1 MKKDIG
7 NHIID
12 KLDLQHIVDVLSN
25 KLSGSELNT
34 VLLNVFDKRVQ
45 QETPASL
52 LSKYEENRLV
62 KPIDIDVVK
71 FREDE
76 LYCYKILSNS
86 GFEPLELSPVA
97 QMGTSS
103 VVATVDQKKVLTALR
118 NTEVQA
124 DPTNAIALHYASLKK
139 KGELESRTYSYCN
152 ISRVIR
158 TQAFSNP
165 IFNPHFSVLCL
176 ISCGRDTGS
185 FNFEKEELLKQ
196 MLSSYAIC
204 RDVFGLK
211 DAYFEII
218 PCKGYDNLSPL
229 IIKTT
234 SHVQSANNRQFKLF
248 IVDSDHDN
256 NYYHGFRIKLK
267 VRYDNVIYEIGD
279 GGLLDWTQQI
289 LNNKKE
295 RMMTMGLGLQV
306 LHQIAKKYGKRQ
318 SHI

>member
-25 KLSGSELNT
+25 KLSGSELNS

-52 LSKYEENRLV
+52 LRKYEENRLV

-76 LYCYKILSNS
+76 LYCYKILSKS

-103 VVATVDQKKVLTALR
+103 VVATVDQKKILTALR
-118 NTEVQA
+118 NTEVQS
-124 DPTNAIALHYASLKK
+124 DPTNAIALHYSMFKK
-139 KGELESRTYSYCN
+139 KRKLENKTYNYCN
-152 ISRVIR
+152 ISRVLR
-158 TQAFSNP
+158 TQVFSNP
-165 IFNPHFSVLCL
+165 EFTPHFSVLSS
-176 ISCGRDTGS
+176 ISCGIDTGD
-185 FNFEKEELLKQ
+185 FNFEKNELLKQ
-196 MLSSYAIC
+196 MSISYKIC
-204 RDVFGLK
+204 EEIFGLEQI
-211 DAYFEII
+211 YFEII

-234 SHVQSANNRQFKLF
+234 SHVQSANNRELKLF

-306 LHQIAKKYGKRQ
+306 LHQIANKYGKR
-318 SHI
+318 